1 MDLPD
6 DEIFKKYAEQCLHCT
21 RNTLLPYECELICIA
36 SGYNVLKQ
44 KKELTKKQR
53 KEKLYF

>member
-1 MDLPD
+1 MDLPE

-21 RNTLLPYECELICIA
+21 RNTLLPYECELISIA

-44 KKELTKKQR
+44 KKRTHKKTT
-53 KEKLYF
+53 